1 MTRLNVAQ
9 VKNLCTPF
17 HLETWNSQN
26 SLMGETTM
34 WLYFNKLKCGSME
47 DNESLKEP
55 MALCPLN

>member
-1 MTRLNVAQ
+1 
-9 VKNLCTPF
+9 
-17 HLETWNSQN
+17 
-26 SLMGETTM
+26 MGKTIM